1 MVLTAIRPEHELYQV
16 PLRIL
21 PGALDMANIQSAWYE
36 KSFGQFFFN
45 SAVNSV
51 LSVLFSMPIGILA
64 GYAFSRFEI
73 RHSKYY
79 RAYVLFAYMVPIIIL
94 VVPFYLIAVWL
105 NIYNTRIPCAGAF
118 HLCHTVR
125 DLGHDRSISSE
136 LPRRWSIPPPSMADR
151 MKTLIYILAPM
162 IQARRGR
169 HGLADV
175 HPGLGRLHLRPHP
188 LDSETL
194 RTLPLAIGY
203 LSSDYEL
210 TDGLMMAM
218 GTITTLPI
226 LLLFVF
232 FQKYFVGGMTSG
244 AVGDEPLCEV
254 NKHGNPA
261 EFGVEVVGRLAHT
274 GRYFPGDR
282 AGEFVVILGESGCEE
297 HAAQDHR
304 RPRATHIRSR
314 SHRRCGHDGRAAEGP
329 APGDGLFKA
338 ALYPHLKVW
347 ENISRF
353 P

>member
-1 MVLTAIRPEHELYQV
+1 MRIINRFPLPAAMAWLVGAVLFVPIAWMVLTAIRPEHELYQV

-105 NIYNTRIPCAGAF
+105 NIYNTRMGHVLGLSTYAIPFATWVMIGYF
-118 HLCHTVR
+118 
-125 DLGHDRSISSE
+125 E
-136 LPRRWSIPPPSMADR
+136 QLPKEVEHSAAIDGADR

-162 IQARRGR
+162 IKPGVVATALLTFI
-169 HGLADV
+169 LAWDDYIFA
-175 HPGLGRLHLRPHP
+175 LIL

-244 AVGDEPLCEV
+244 AVKG
-254 NKHGNPA
+254 
-261 EFGVEVVGRLAHT
+261 
-274 GRYFPGDR
+274 
-282 AGEFVVILGESGCEE
+282 
-297 HAAQDHR
+297 
-304 RPRATHIRSR
+304 
-314 SHRRCGHDGRAAEGP
+314 
-329 APGDGLFKA
+329 
-338 ALYPHLKVW
+338 
-347 ENISRF
+347 
-353 P
+353 